1 MSEHPKQ
8 ITFEDVEELLELIQ
22 LCWMRA
28 PDRFDNCGPEVAS
41 DLQECLLKL
50 VELRSEILDGVTSNE
65 TPLNL
70 VLYVK
75 VVIRTLSRKTSLAG
89 TAFCENLRALETL
102 AGLMADRHRE
112 AQDS

>member
-28 PDRFDNCGPEVAS
+28 PDRFSNLGPEVAS

-50 VELRSEILDGVTSNE
+50 VELRTEVLDGVTSKE

-75 VVIRTLSRKTSLAG
+75 VVVRTLSRKTSLAG
-89 TAFCENLRALETL
+89 TTFCENLRALETL
-102 AGLMADRHRE
+102 AGLMVDRHKE
-112 AQDS
+112 AQSS

>member
-75 VVIRTLSRKTSLAG
+75 VVIRTKNCNTWLKSQRTRRKWHFESLCNSG
-89 TAFCENLRALETL
+89 VWQGC
-102 AGLMADRHRE
+102 
-112 AQDS
+112 

>member
-75 VVIRTLSRKTSLAG
+75 VVIRTLSRKLGRLARRR
-89 TAFCENLRALETL
+89 CQPKW
-102 AGLMADRHRE
+102 ADL
-112 AQDS
+112 